1 MTSPRSRAGGFSLVE
16 IMIAMTIIVIA
27 LFGVLSMTIHTST
40 TKESLRE
47 MEVAKQAASRKIDE
61 IRGLPWDNAVP
72 SVIVTYA
79 GGTYQPET
87 VDGLSFHGTDT
98 WNTTLNPQKKGKL
111 SVIIHGTN
119 AVVVGG
125 VAQTKLIDFEVLVD
139 WIGVRG
145 RSRYSTRMMLTQDQ
159 KKNS

>member
-40 TKESLRE
+40 T
-47 MEVAKQAASRKIDE
+47 SRKIDE